1 MGGAAAGG
9 LDGLFLT
16 HCCCADPFTAVPLP
30 AAHLSRSDSTR
41 ATLPPSFHQ
50 RLLVVAMHLRFGHV
64 LLLMTSLSA
73 AALAVAFTSVLHA
86 ALLQSGFSASLLR
99 HPVNTEAIVDFLS
112 QVPPQKLI
120 FLFLTHSAAHVL
132 LMLML
137 AANGLLLLGWIV
149 QRALFA
155 DSVSNS
161 EIKVAR
167 ENTLHFAVFRLL
179 FLGSILES
187 TSSSGSNN
195 AAGVG
200 AESVPLAPGAGPLR
214 ELACWLMWFGVM
226 GFLRWFLVLL
236 RERFQTAQSSPYATV
251 HTFTKYLLL
260 TVAFSVANLA
270 VALAVLFVLR
280 PHTTWAVVSLLLFE
294 NVILLASCLKIIFR
308 YALYIRTLQKEQP
321 WEERGSTLYYSVRPL
336 TPRRWCFIRAACEHV
351 LLTSR

>member
-1 MGGAAAGG
+1 
-9 LDGLFLT
+9 
-16 HCCCADPFTAVPLP
+16 
-30 AAHLSRSDSTR
+30 
-41 ATLPPSFHQ
+41 
-50 RLLVVAMHLRFGHV
+50 MHVRFGHV
-64 LLLMTSLSA
+64 LLLLTALSA
-73 AALAVAFTSVLHA
+73 AAMAAAFTSVMHA

-99 HPVNTEAIVDFLS
+99 HPVNSDAIMDFLS
-112 QVPPQKLI
+112 QVPPRKLLY
-120 FLFLTHSAAHVL
+120 LFLTHSSAHVL
-132 LMLML
+132 LLLML
-137 AANGLLLLGWIV
+137 VANGLLLIGWIV

-155 DSVSNS
+155 DSVSQS

-187 TSSSGSNN
+187 TSGSGISNN
-195 AAGVG
+195 AGGVG
-200 AESVPLAPGAGPLR
+200 AESIPLAPGSGPLR

-251 HTFTKYLLL
+251 HTFVKYLLL
-260 TVAFSVANLA
+260 TVAFSVANIA
-270 VALAVLFVLR
+270 VALAVLLVLR

-336 TPRRWCFIRAACEHV
+336 ALRRCCIIRGDDLRSC
-351 LLTSR
+351 SRVVCQ